1 MDIVGTI
8 NLGIFK
14 SISDDITTDIVI
26 FNSERIEHVRKD
38 HPGDYE
44 LYSVHIA
51 AILKNPDYILKAN
64 RPRSAVLLSKIMP
77 CGTKLKLVLRL
88 NTSSDSPE
96 YKNSII
102 TFMKIRDK
110 EWRRII
116 KSKNVLYISPS
127 LC

>member
-8 NLGIFK
+8 NLDIFK
-14 SISDDITTDIVI
+14 SVSEDITTDKVI
-26 FNSERIEHVRKD
+26 FNVDRISHVKKD

-44 LYSVHIA
+44 SFSVHIA
-51 AILKNPDYILKAN
+51 TILRTPDYILKAN
-64 RPRSAVLLSKIMP
+64 RPNSAVLLRKIMP
-77 CGTKLKLVLRL
+77 CGTKLKLVIRL
-88 NTSSDSPE
+88 NISSDPPE
-96 YKNSII
+96 HKNSII

-110 EWRRII
+110 EWRRIT

>member
-1 MDIVGTI
+1 IGTI
-8 NLGIFK
+8 NLDIFK
-14 SISDDITTDIVI
+14 SVSDDITTDKVI
-26 FNSERIEHVRKD
+26 FNSDRIEHVKKD

-44 LYSVHIA
+44 SFSIYIA
-51 AILKNPDYILKAN
+51 TILKNPDYIIKAN
-64 RPRSAVLLSKIMP
+64 RPKSAVLLSKIMP

-88 NTSSDSPE
+88 NTSSDPPE

-110 EWRRII
+110 EWRRIT
-116 KSKNVLYISPS
+116 KSRNVLYISPS

>member
-8 NLGIFK
+8 NLDIFK
-14 SISDDITTDIVI
+14 SISNDITTDKVI
-26 FNSERIEHVRKD
+26 FTVDRIAHVRKD

-44 LYSVHIA
+44 LFSVHIA
-51 AILKNPDYILKAN
+51 TMLRNPDYILKAN
-64 RPRSAVLLSKIMP
+64 RPKSAVLLSKIMP
-77 CGTKLKLVLRL
+77 CGTKLKLILRL
-88 NTSSDSPE
+88 NTSSDPPE

-110 EWRRII
+110 EWRRIT
-116 KSKNVLYISPS
+116 KSRNVLYISPS